1 METEAESTP
10 ESGGPVTRNAQNGS
24 SQSATSAAKLK
35 PNKPGVNVIDFIS
48 FICQWHLGLI
58 CKSGF

>member
-24 SQSATSAAKLK
+24 SQSTTSAAKLK
-35 PNKPGVNVIDFIS
+35 PIKPGVNFIDFIYLS
-48 FICQWHLGLI
+48 VAFGINL
-58 CKSGF
+58 